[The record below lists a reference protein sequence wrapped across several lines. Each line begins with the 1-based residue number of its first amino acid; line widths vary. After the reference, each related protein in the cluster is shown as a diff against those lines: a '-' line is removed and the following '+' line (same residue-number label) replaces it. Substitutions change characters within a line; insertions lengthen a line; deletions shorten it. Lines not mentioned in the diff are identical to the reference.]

1 MISIIDGNILETDCK
16 VIVFPI
22 GENTED
28 SNIFSA
34 PIKNDDYPI
43 YPFYLFVLTKD
54 NELDMLGFYKALVQ
68 LKRVLED
75 NYIYSIA
82 ISYDFTKDLDFE
94 SQESVFR
101 IIEELFAGSLIHV
114 KLYRSKEGTPD
125 NE

>member
-28 SNIFSA
+28 SSIFSM
-34 PIKNDDYPI
+34 PIKNEDCPV
-43 YPFYLFVLTKD
+43 YPFYLFVLAKD

-68 LKRVLED
+68 LKSVLEA

-114 KLYRSKEGTPD
+114 KLYRSEEGTSD